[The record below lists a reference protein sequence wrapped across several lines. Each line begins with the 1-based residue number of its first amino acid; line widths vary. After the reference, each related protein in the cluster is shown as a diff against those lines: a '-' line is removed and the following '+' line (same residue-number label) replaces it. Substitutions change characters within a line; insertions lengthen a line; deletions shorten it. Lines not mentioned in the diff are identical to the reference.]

1 MDDRAICE
9 VTGLSLDDLSSL
21 RDLTAVIDQTNHK
34 KNFESVAS
42 QRFQNFS
49 WFGFERK
56 ALQSVNFCNYGEAII
71 VKNCK
76 SLLKISRDL

>member
-1 MDDRAICE
+1 MSLVLVHKTQEENGGAKRRHSLLGFCFCPKAI
-9 VTGLSLDDLSSL
+9 T
-21 RDLTAVIDQTNHK
+21 DQTNHK

-56 ALQSVNFCNYGEAII
+56 AL
-71 VKNCK
+71 
-76 SLLKISRDL
+76 